1 MRRLR
6 HSSLLLAAL
15 FALALAFV
23 LGAPH
28 ARAQAAAVPP
38 VVVMVEPGGGLPNA
52 ELLGTEL
59 SRDLSLRIVSLR
71 DVSPGS
77 QPPQA
82 IVTLAVD
89 REHLINAVYWDRAGR
104 FEVLSA
110 PVKSNMAASHV
121 EAVAIALSSALLQ
134 RHVVE
139 LSRGIA
145 AEPGAAAQ
153 RTGGQL
159 DMASASRFLYDALGR
174 LGLLRRRTIELS
186 IDEF

>member
-1 MRRLR
+1 MFT
-6 HSSLLLAAL
+6 SLAW
-15 FALALAFV
+15 LALANQPV
-23 LGAPH
+23 M
-28 ARAQAAAVPP
+28 AQSVAP
-38 VVVMVEPGGGLPNA
+38 VVVMVDPGGGLPTA
-52 ELLGTEL
+52 DQVGTEL
-59 SRDLSLRIVSLR
+59 SRDLKLRIVSLR
-71 DVSPGS
+71 DVSPSS

-82 IVTLAVD
+82 IITLAVD

-134 RHVVE
+134 RHIVE
-139 LSRGIA
+139 LTRGIVP
-145 AEPGAAAQ
+145 EPAVAAQ
-153 RTGGQL
+153 RVANGQL
-159 DMASASRFLYDALGR
+159 DMANASRFLYDALGR